1 MIQLRLKELRGN
13 QEWMASPWCQRLSS
27 EEWVTI
33 IDHPSHQMFR
43 ESTLMSVESIV
54 ITYPTKLK

>member
-1 MIQLRLKELRGN
+1 MNKMIQLRLKELRGN

-43 ESTLMSVESIV
+43 E
-54 ITYPTKLK
+54 